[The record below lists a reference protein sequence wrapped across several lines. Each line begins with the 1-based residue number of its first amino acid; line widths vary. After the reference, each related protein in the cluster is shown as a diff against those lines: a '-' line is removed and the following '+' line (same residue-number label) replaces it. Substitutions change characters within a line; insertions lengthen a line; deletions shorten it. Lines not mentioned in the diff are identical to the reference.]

1 MGLGCCTWAE
11 RGGGMR
17 ELSIPTANW
26 KASSFLKGGMTGE
39 IHPEKGNEHLKHP
52 NQTKRSDT

>member
-1 MGLGCCTWAE
+1 
-11 RGGGMR
+11 MR